1 MMRARKFVSALLVRG
16 ILLLLAL
23 SAGLPGWSNVAEA
36 ASIIASPTG
45 DGVYA
50 IQGIGFS
57 GVSGL
62 DVTVTYD
69 SSTLGNPRVVQG
81 TLLANALF
89 AANPNVPGVI
99 RIGALS
105 TSGFSGTGVIAAI
118 TFDKKAGAAGSL
130 TGLTA
135 SLINSSGAPL
145 VVTTS
150 YSNATATDS
159 SQTAQTDTTA
169 PGTPTPTTTP
179 STPVTTGAVGSG
191 ATGVTSTSTGGSVYL
206 GTVSMPG
213 DAATSQP
220 EKKAENKAETQKL
233 DQQPLQ
239 GQETATGQTHD
250 TGKAEPEEKKA
261 PVEKKDIVY
270 PSVSEKIRT
279 SSEKLTVEK
288 LLALF
293 ELSTELPYSQAPGVV
308 LSDGK
313 TSVSLTVR
321 LGEDGRE
328 TPSFALKHAKL
339 LSLQQGEGGEWL
351 IEALPVLNTNEAAL
365 TVSLEASSIRI
376 PLTVAQ
382 PLNSKSLGDLK
393 EFSEKTFSLFLKER
407 GTKDAPRY
415 DLNGDGK
422 RDYLD
427 DYIFA
432 ANFLAGRGQTPP
444 PGKRPTPAAPALPK
458 QP

>member
-16 ILLLLAL
+16 VLLLLAL
-23 SAGLPGWSNVAEA
+23 SVGLPGWSVVAEA
-36 ASIIASPTG
+36 ASITASPTG

-145 VVTTS
+145 AVTTS
-150 YSNATATDS
+150 YSNAPATYA
-159 SQTAQTDTTA
+159 SQTVQTDTTA
-169 PGTPTPTTTP
+169 PGTPTPTTP
-179 STPVTTGAVGSG
+179 SIPITTGAGGSG
-191 ATGVTSTSTGGSVYL
+191 ATGIAGTSTGGSVYL

-220 EKKAENKAETQKL
+220 EKKAEYKAETQKA
-233 DQQPLQ
+233 DQQPLPN
-239 GQETATGQTHD
+239 QEAVDEQARD
-250 TGKAEPEEKKA
+250 RGKAEPEEKKA

-279 SSEKLTVEK
+279 SSEKLTMEK

-313 TSVSLTVR
+313 TSVRLTVR
-321 LGEDGRE
+321 LGESGKE

-351 IEALPVLNTNEAAL
+351 IEALPALNTNEAAL

-382 PLNSKSLGDLK
+382 PLNARSLGDLK
-393 EFSEKTFSLFLKER
+393 VLSERTFPLFLTER
-407 GTKDAPRY
+407 GTKEAPRY

-432 ANFLAGRGQTPP
+432 ANYLAGGGRAPLP
-444 PGKRPTPAAPALPK
+444 DRLPAPAAPAVPK
-458 QP
+458 KP

>member
-1 MMRARKFVSALLVRG
+1 MVNVREFVSALLARG
-16 ILLLLAL
+16 AFLSLTLWVGLL
-23 SAGLPGWSNVAEA
+23 GWSSMAEA
-36 ASIIASPTG
+36 ASVIASPTG

-50 IQGIGFS
+50 VQGIGLS

-62 DVTVTYD
+62 DITVTYD

-81 TLLANALF
+81 NLLANAVF
-89 AANPNVPGVI
+89 VANPNVPGVI

-105 TSGFSGTGVIAAI
+105 TSGFSGSGVLAAI
-118 TFDKKAGAAGSL
+118 TFDKKGGATGSI

-135 SLINSSGAPL
+135 TMINSSGAPL

-150 YSNATATDS
+150 YSNAQVTDS
-159 SQTAQTDTTA
+159 SQTAPSATTA
-169 PGTPTPTTTP
+169 PGTPTQTSPTP
-179 STPVTTGAVGSG
+179 AITTGGG
-191 ATGVTSTSTGGSVYL
+191 GGGTTGTSTTSTATSVYL

-220 EKKAENKAETQKL
+220 EKKAETQKL
-233 DQQPLQ
+233 DQQPVQ
-239 GQETATGQTHD
+239 SQETAAPGQSSE
-250 TGKAEPEEKKA
+250 TGKAVPEEKKA
-261 PVEKKDIVY
+261 SVEKKNIDY

-279 SSEKLTVEK
+279 YPEKLTMEK

-293 ELSTELPYSQAPGVV
+293 ELPQKAPYVQSPRIV

-313 TSVSLTVR
+313 ASVRLTVR
-321 LGEDGRE
+321 LGVDGKE
-328 TPSFALKHAKL
+328 APSFALEHAKL
-339 LSLQQGEGGEWL
+339 LSLKQGEGGEWL
-351 IEALPVLNTNEAAL
+351 IEALPAVNTNEAAL
-365 TVSLEASSIRI
+365 TASLEASSIRI

-382 PLNSKSLGDLK
+382 PLSDKRLDDLK
-393 EFSEKTFSLFLKER
+393 VLSEKTFSLFLKER
-407 GTKDAPRY
+407 GTKEAPRY

-432 ANFLAGRGQTPP
+432 ANYLAGQEKTPVP
-444 PGKRPTPAAPALPK
+444 DKRPAPARPQ

>member
-1 MMRARKFVSALLVRG
+1 MVRVNKFVSALLVRG
-16 ILLLLAL
+16 VFLLLAL
-23 SAGLPGWSNVAEA
+23 SVGLPGWSGLAEA
-36 ASIIASPTG
+36 ASINASQTG
-45 DGVYA
+45 DGVYTV
-50 IQGIGFS
+50 QGIGFS

-62 DVTVTYD
+62 DITITYD
-69 SSTLGNPRVVQG
+69 ASTLGNPRVVQG
-81 TLLANALF
+81 KLLANAVF
-89 AANPNVPGVI
+89 VANPNVPGVI

-105 TSGFSGTGVIAAI
+105 TSGFSGTGVIAVI
-118 TFDKKAGAAGSL
+118 TFDKKGGAVGSL
-130 TGLTA
+130 SLTA

-145 VVTTS
+145 AVTTS
-150 YSNATATDS
+150 YSDART
-159 SQTAQTDTTA
+159 TDTSQVVKTE
-169 PGTPTPTTTP
+169 TP
-179 STPVTTGAVGSG
+179 SSDSPPSSPPGG
-191 ATGVTSTSTGGSVYL
+191 GGSPGSSTTSPSGGGVYL

-220 EKKAENKAETQKL
+220 EKKTETQKV
-233 DQQPLQ
+233 DQPPVS
-239 GQETATGQTHD
+239 GQETSSSQASETA
-250 TGKAEPEEKKA
+250 KAEPEEKKA

-279 SSEKLTVEK
+279 FPEKLTLEK

-293 ELSTELPYSQAPGVV
+293 ELPKELPYTQTPGVV

-313 TSVSLTVR
+313 ASVRLTVR
-321 LGEDGRE
+321 LGGDGKE

-351 IEALPVLNTNEAAL
+351 IEALPALNTNEAAL
-365 TVSLEASSIRI
+365 TVTLEASSILI

-382 PLNSKSLGDLK
+382 PLNGKSLGDLK
-393 EFSEKTFSLFLKER
+393 GLSEKTFSLFLKER
-407 GTKDAPRY
+407 GTKESPRY

-432 ANFLAGRGQTPP
+432 ANFLAGGGQAPLP
-444 PGKRPTPAAPALPK
+444 DKRPAPAAPARSK